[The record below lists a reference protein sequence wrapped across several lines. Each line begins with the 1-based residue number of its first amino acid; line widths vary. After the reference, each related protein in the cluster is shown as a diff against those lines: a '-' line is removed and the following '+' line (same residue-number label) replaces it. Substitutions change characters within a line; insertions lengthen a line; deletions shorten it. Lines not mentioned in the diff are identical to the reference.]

1 MKTLVRLSL
10 LVTLLLGSS
19 AFALDTADR
28 NAINTI
34 VAHFTD
40 AWNLHEGK
48 GSADYYA
55 EDADFINIFGTAF
68 SGKQEIE
75 DRHVKIHEAFLKGS
89 KFEVTELKLREAK
102 PGIVIAQVYWNV
114 SAIPKNGAGSTQDT
128 MKGIFTHTIIKNN
141 SQWEVVSTQNTLI
154 ANPRCS

>member
-1 MKTLVRLSL
+1 MKTLLCL
-10 LVTLLLGSS
+10 FVTLLLGSS
-19 AFALDTADR
+19 AFALDTTDR
-28 NAINTI
+28 NDINSI

-40 AWNLHEGK
+40 AWNLHGGK

-55 EDADFINIFGTAF
+55 TDADFINIFGSAF

-75 DRHVKIHEAFLKGS
+75 DRHIKIHETFLKGS

-102 PGIVIAQVYWNV
+102 PGLVIAQVYWNV
-114 SAIPKNGAGSTQDT
+114 TDIQKNGPESKDT
-128 MKGIFTHTIIKNN
+128 MKGVFTHTIVKNN
-141 SQWEVVSTQNTLI
+141 SKWEVVSTQNTLI